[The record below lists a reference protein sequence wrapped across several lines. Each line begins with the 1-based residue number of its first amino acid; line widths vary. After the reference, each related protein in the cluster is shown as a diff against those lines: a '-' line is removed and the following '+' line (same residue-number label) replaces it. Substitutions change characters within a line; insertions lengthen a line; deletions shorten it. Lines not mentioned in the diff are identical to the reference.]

1 MTVQVP
7 GLLGQHGHLA
17 QWMGP
22 RELFLA
28 ATGDYPL
35 EWQEDYLLYSA
46 THDAVVL
53 KGRQVGA
60 STSAG
65 VIAIRTA
72 RYSPGSFCAIVSPSQ
87 KQSTEVKE
95 RAKQGVLR
103 LGDTLVKDNSTEIG
117 FTNGSRII
125 SLPGSA
131 KSVRGWSCDLLVID
145 EAAFLDE
152 ETYLAAR
159 ATVATGGRVIVQ
171 STPNG
176 PYGPF
181 YDAWEEAAHTP
192 TWKRYRVSSED
203 VPTISK
209 EFLARERAVLG
220 KDEYAQEYLGVF
232 TNPGLG
238 LIDPDRLAS
247 LTLKPDAQKAQD
259 IWGRMRDR

>member
-1 MTVQVP
+1 MIQVP
-7 GLLGQHGHLA
+7 GLAAHLA
-17 QWMGP
+17 GWMGP
-22 RELFLA
+22 RELFLR

-35 EWQEDYLLYSA
+35 AWQEDYLLYSS
-46 THDAVVL
+46 THDGCVL

-72 RYSPGSFCAIVSPSQ
+72 RYVAGAFCAIVSPSQ

-103 LGDTLVKDNSTEIG
+103 LGDHLIKDNSSELG
-117 FTNGSRII
+117 FANGSRII
-125 SLPGSA
+125 SLPGTA

-181 YDAWEEAAHTP
+181 YDAWEAAGTDP
-192 TWKRYRVSSED
+192 AWKRYRVSSEE
-203 VPTISK
+203 VPTIKK
-209 EFLARERAVLG
+209 EFLARERSVLG
-220 KDEYAQEYLGVF
+220 KDEYAQEYLGIF

-238 LIDPDRLAS
+238 LIDPDRLTK
-247 LTLKPDAQKAQD
+247 LTLKPEASGAPD
-259 IWGRMRDR
+259 IWGKMRER